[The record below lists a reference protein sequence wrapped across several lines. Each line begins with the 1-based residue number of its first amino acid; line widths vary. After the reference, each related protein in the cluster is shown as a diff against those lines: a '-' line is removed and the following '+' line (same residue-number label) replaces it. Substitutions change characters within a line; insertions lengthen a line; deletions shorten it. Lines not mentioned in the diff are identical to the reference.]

1 MKGCIVLHKK
11 VYIKCIEIFKSI
23 FHKIVFFIFN
33 LLPVNS
39 KKIVFITLH
48 SDKFSGNN
56 KCIYDELKRR
66 KLGLTY
72 KLYDMD
78 DIKLSNLKIMEKFIM
93 SIGIDYNICTAKY
106 VIINDFYSLFTKV
119 KVRKQT
125 TLIQVWHA
133 GGAFKKFGKM
143 SLRNMNNTEFTK
155 RVHNAHSQYDK
166 LIVSSKEVVDIYSDS
181 LGIDPQKIYPIGIPR
196 ADILFNEDRMNV
208 IKQFL
213 YDKYEEFL
221 GEKIILYAP
230 TFRDDDRYRS
240 SIALNLNYMLE
251 HLDED
256 YLIILKMHPFERSI
270 VKIDSNMSDRIFDLS
285 NEEINDLLIIADI
298 LITDYSSLIFEYA
311 ILQKPMIFF
320 AYDLEKY
327 ENKLRGFYYPYTD
340 FVPGPIAYTT
350 EEVVGYIRKDEWDLD
365 KIRDFAIR
373 FNEYFDGKATERFIE
388 DVLFEEK

>member
-1 MKGCIVLHKK
+1 MQKK
-11 VYIKCIEIFKSI
+11 IYIKCIELFKSI
-23 FHKIVFFIFN
+23 FHKILFFVFS
-33 LLPVNS
+33 LLPVNE

-48 SDKFSGNN
+48 SDNFSGNN

-66 KLGLTY
+66 KLDLTY
-72 KLYDMD
+72 KLYGMD
-78 DIKLSNLKIMEKFIM
+78 DIKLSNSNIIEKLIM

-125 TLIQVWHA
+125 MLIQVWHA

-143 SLRNMNNTEFTK
+143 SLRNMNNLEFMK
-155 RVHNAHSQYDK
+155 RVNSAHGQYDK
-166 LIVSSKEVVDIYSDS
+166 LIVSSKEVIDIYSDS
-181 LGIDPQKIYPIGIPR
+181 LGIDSKRIYPIGIPR
-196 ADILFNEDRMNV
+196 ADIFFNEDRMND
-208 IKQFL
+208 IRQIL
-213 YDKYEEFL
+213 YEKYEEL
-221 GEKIILYAP
+221 QGKKIILYAP
-230 TFRDDDRYRS
+230 TFRDDNRYRS

-251 HLDED
+251 QLEEE
-256 YLIILKMHPFERSI
+256 YLIILKMHPFERSK
-270 VKIDSNMSDRIFDLS
+270 VKIESNMSHKIFDLS

-327 ENKLRGFYYPYTD
+327 ENELRGFYYPYTD
-340 FVPGPIAYTT
+340 FVPGPIAYST
-350 EEVVGYIRKDEWDLD
+350 EEIVKCIRKDEWNFGQ
-365 KIRDFAIR
+365 IREFAMR